1 MTQSSDPTV
10 VLLRSV
16 RLSYPR
22 LLVPRAFG
30 GGDGDPKYSAS
41 LLIPKTNKEAL
52 AALGTAW
59 KAAVERALPKFGGK
73 VPPGLTKPWI
83 DGDAKDEETG
93 DYIKSGEECRGCWVL
108 SASSKTKPSVVTKTR
123 EAAVEEDVWAGEEAH
138 VLVKLY
144 GYVYGAKKGVTCYL
158 NGVLLTGR
166 GERIDGRVNVSEAFA
181 GLEEEFAA
189 NDDAFYDDALLGGIA
204 A

>member
-1 MTQSSDPTV
+1 MTQSTDPTV

-30 GGDGDPKYSAS
+30 GGEGEPKYSAS

-52 AALGTAW
+52 AAINGAW
-59 KAAVERALPKFGGK
+59 KAAVDRALPKFGGK
-73 VPPGLTKPWI
+73 TPPGLTKPWV
-83 DGDAKDEETG
+83 DGDAKDPETG
-93 DYIKSGEECRGCWVL
+93 DYIKGEECRGCYVL
-108 SASSKTKPSVVTKTR
+108 SASSKTKPSVLTRTR
-123 EAAVEEDVWAGEEAH
+123 EPAVEEDDWAGEEAH
-138 VLVKLY
+138 VLVKLA
-144 GYVYGAKKGVTCYL
+144 GYVYGAKKGVTAYL

-166 GERIDGRVNVSEAFA
+166 GDRIDGRVNVTEVFA
-181 GLEEEFAA
+181 GLEDEFAA
-189 NDDAFYDDALLGGIA
+189 NDETFYDDALLGNA